1 MERKVEM
8 KTVIEAIRG
17 REILNSRG
25 KPTVEVVMKCSN
37 GACVTASVPSGASTG
52 KYEALEIYDGGER
65 YRGFGT
71 KKAAANVTETIAPHL
86 LGMDVT
92 DQRRIDQV
100 LIDLD
105 GTKQKSHLG
114 GNAILGVSM
123 AAARAGA
130 EAVGLPLYRYLGG
143 LRATRIPNVMSTVIS
158 GGAFSPSGLEFEDY
172 LLVLEG
178 FDSFKDQV
186 EAISGIRWHLEKQ
199 CKTKYGPI
207 AEDGGA
213 LAPPL
218 GNTKVAF
225 ENMLDAARRVGCEDK
240 VRLGLDVAANELYRE
255 DKGIYE
261 MTCGVMEPE
270 ALLEYYIQLTK
281 DYPLIYIEDAFH
293 EDDWTSFT
301 KLTEALSDMEIV
313 GDDLFAT
320 NSERLQK
327 GIQLKAAN
335 TLLFKVNQIGTV
347 TEALKTAQTATNNK
361 YEIVASLRSGETN
374 DVFQADLAVAVGAK
388 RMKLGS
394 PVRGERNGKYNR
406 LMAIEE
412 EILMKDCQ

>member
-1 MERKVEM
+1 M
-8 KTVIEAIRG
+8 KTTIEALRG

-25 KPTVEVVMKCSN
+25 KPTVEVVLRCSN
-37 GACVTASVPSGASTG
+37 GVEVTASVPSGASTG

-65 YRGFGT
+65 YRGYGT
-71 KKAAANVTETIAPHL
+71 KTAAMHVTKEIAPKL
-86 LGMDVT
+86 IGLDVR
-92 DQRRIDQV
+92 DQRRIDQIM
-100 LIDLD
+100 IDLD
-105 GTKQKSHLG
+105 GSRQKSRLG

-130 EAVGLPLYRYLGG
+130 LAAEIPLYQYLGG
-143 LRATRIPNVMSTVIS
+143 LRVTRIPNVMSTVIS

-172 LLVLEG
+172 LLALEG
-178 FDSFKDQV
+178 FDSFADQV
-186 EAISGIRWHLEKQ
+186 EAISGMRWHLEKL
-199 CKTKYGPI
+199 CKTKYGPV

-218 GNTKVAF
+218 RNTPEAF
-225 ENMLDAARRVGCEDK
+225 ECMLEAARLTGCEDHVK
-240 VRLGLDVAANELYRE
+240 LGLDVAANELYRQ
-255 DKGIYE
+255 DRGVYE
-261 MTCGVMEPE
+261 MTSGEMEPE
-270 ALLEYYIQLTK
+270 ALLAYYQRLAA
-281 DYPLIYIEDAFH
+281 DYPLVYIEDAFH
-293 EDDWTSFT
+293 EDDWESFT
-301 KLTEALSDMEIV
+301 KLTAALPQLEIV

-320 NSERLQK
+320 NVERLKK
-327 GIQLKAAN
+327 GIEQKAAN

-347 TEALKTAQTATNNK
+347 TEALRTAEYATNHRF
-361 YEIVASLRSGETN
+361 EIVASLRSGETN

-412 EILMKDCQ
+412 EIRLKDWM

>member
-1 MERKVEM
+1 MKV
-8 KTVIEAIRG
+8 VIEALRG
-17 REILNSRG
+17 REVLNSRG

-37 GACVTASVPSGASTG
+37 DTIVTASVPSGASTG

-71 KKAAANVTETIAPHL
+71 RKAAANVTEIIAPKL

-92 DQRRIDQV
+92 DQRRIDRA
-100 LIDLD
+100 LIELD
-105 GTKQKSHLG
+105 GTKQKSNLG

-130 EAVGLPLYRYLGG
+130 KALGLPLYRYLGG
-143 LRATRIPNVMSTVIS
+143 LRCTRIPNVMSTVIS

-172 LLVLEG
+172 LLVLDG
-178 FDSFKDQV
+178 FDSFADQV
-186 EAISGIRWHLEKQ
+186 EAISGMRWHLEKDF
-199 CKTKYGPI
+199 KKRFGPV

-218 GNTKVAF
+218 ANSKEAF
-225 ENMLDAARRVGCEDK
+225 ESMLNAARKVGCEDK
-240 VRLGLDVAANELYRE
+240 VKLGLDVAANELYRK

-261 MTCGVMEPE
+261 MTSGDMEPE
-270 ALLEYYIQLTK
+270 ALLEYYQQLAA
-281 DYPLIYIEDAFH
+281 DFPLIYIEDGFQ
-293 EDDWTSFT
+293 EDDWNNFAA
-301 KLTEALSDMEIV
+301 LTAALPQLEIV

-320 NSERLQK
+320 NEDRLLK
-327 GIQLKAAN
+327 GIDLRAAN

-347 TEALKTAQTATNNK
+347 TEALKTAQLATNNRF
-361 YEIVASLRSGETN
+361 EIVASLRSGETN

-412 EILMKDCQ
+412 EILMKDWP